1 VVVPALAGIGAVP
14 QSRASAASLTMRCG
28 LSPGGHQQLRGGL
41 GSDSGDG
48 TGRRRGLGDQVGHLF
63 VGFGDFTVKCLHPP
77 GQPAE
82 HDLRGGGRLTDPGD
96 VGPQPGAVA
105 DQGTPVRPGHRG
117 SEPVGCTDRHRMHLV
132 DRSLAGL
139 HRNRP
144 GGSQQPDRL
153 HRAAAIASM
162 GSDLPCRCRALT
174 VRSVHLDDR
183 YLLGMQV
190 PEQTGP
196 VGTGASTPTLTT
208 DPNDSSHDSSC
219 R

>member
-28 LSPGGHQQLRGGL
+28 LSPGGHQRLRGGL

-96 VGPQPGAVA
+96 VARSRAQWPTRAPRFDPAIGARSPSGA
-105 DQGTPVRPGHRG
+105 PTGT
-117 SEPVGCTDRHRMHLV
+117 ECIWLIAA
-132 DRSLAGL
+132 L
-139 HRNRP
+139 
-144 GGSQQPDRL
+144 
-153 HRAAAIASM
+153 RAFIAIALVVRSSRIAST
-162 GSDLPCRCRALT
+162 GPRRSRRWGRTCRA
-174 VRSVHLDDR
+174 
-183 YLLGMQV
+183 GA
-190 PEQTGP
+190 GP
-196 VGTGASTPTLTT
+196 
-208 DPNDSSHDSSC
+208 
-219 R
+219 